1 MKNSGML
8 TKQHKITTTADLS
21 ATRGESEK
29 VMNMNEL
36 NKIWK
41 EHTGKDLTEKEAWGM
56 VEFVKMV
63 MEHAD
68 KNLDKVLKENE

>member
-1 MKNSGML
+1 MISLYKPNRAA
-8 TKQHKITTTADLS
+8 HADLS
-21 ATRGESEK
+21 ATRGESENI
-29 VMNMNEL
+29 MNMNEL

-41 EHTGKDLTEKEAWGM
+41 EHTGNDLTEKEAWGM

-68 KNLDKVLKENE
+68 KNLDKVLKENN

>member
-1 MKNSGML
+1 
-8 TKQHKITTTADLS
+8 
-21 ATRGESEK
+21 
-29 VMNMNEL
+29 MNEL

-41 EHTGKDLTEKEAWGM
+41 EHTGKDLTEKEACGM

-68 KNLDKVLKENE
+68 KNLDKVLKENK